1 MRVELWFDFSCP
13 YAYLA
18 STQIEALCARTGAT
32 LDARP
37 MLLGGVFRARA
48 VPQKLFA
55 AISPAKA
62 RHNALDLER
71 WARRFGVPYD
81 GMPSGHPFRTVE
93 ALRALLVVGAPF
105 MPLAHAFFRA
115 YWVEGRDLGER
126 AVLVDVLT
134 RAGHDA
140 ERALTAAEAP
150 AIKDELR
157 ARTDEAIARGVFGAP
172 AMFVGHELYWGQ
184 DRLDDVERA
193 LGGTPPA
200 TEALRVDDVEA
211 TLYFDPACPHVAL
224 ALPRAAATYA
234 RLRYVPLSLD
244 DLLRRHYP
252 PEGVLPAASE
262 AKQRY
267 LSRDL
272 ARRAPALARGL
283 AAGRSWPL
291 PSERNG
297 VGFLAL
303 VGQEAP
309 CGPAR
314 AVGGPGARH
323 VGGGPRPRRPGGDH
337 APGARARP
345 RAPGLAG
352 RRGRGRGRAGGTTWT
367 RPIAS
372 TCVVCRPWWWG
383 PRPRCTSV
391 RIGSTWRSTSTA
403 GAEAP
408 RSPRRRGGGHDR
420 CTLCVERAP
429 TPGVRQPA

>member
-48 VPQKLFA
+48 VPQKLFT

-71 WARRFGVPYD
+71 WARRFGVPYT
-81 GMPSGHPFRTVE
+81 MPAGHPFRTVE
-93 ALRALLVVGAPF
+93 ALRALLAVGAPF

-140 ERALTAAEAP
+140 ERVLAAAEAP

-157 ARTDEAIARGVFGAP
+157 ARTDEAIARGIFGAP
-172 AMFVGHELYWGQ
+172 ALFVGDELYWGQ

-200 TEALRVDDVEA
+200 AEALRVDDVEA
-211 TLYFDPACPHVAL
+211 ALYFDPACPHVAV

-267 LSRDL
+267 LARDL
-272 ARRAPALARGL
+272 ARRAPSLARGL
-283 AAGRSWPL
+283 AAGRAWPL

-297 VGFLAL
+297 LGFLAL
-303 VGQEAP
+303 AGQEAP
-309 CGPAR
+309 WAMGALSAALVRATWVEGHDPDDPAVIMPLAR
-314 AVGGPGARH
+314 AHDLEHLALRAAAGEGEDLLAAHLDEADRLDVCGVPALVVGPERQVYFGEDRLE
-323 VGGGPRPRRPGGDH
+323 
-337 APGARARP
+337 
-345 RAPGLAG
+345 LALDLH
-352 RRGRGRGRAGGTTWT
+352 RGRAG
-367 RPIAS
+367 P
-372 TCVVCRPWWWG
+372 
-383 PRPRCTSV
+383 
-391 RIGSTWRSTSTA
+391 
-403 GAEAP
+403 EL
-408 RSPRRRGGGHDR
+408 RR
-420 CTLCVERAP
+420 
-429 TPGVRQPA
+429 